1 MILNLEYSPSGSH
14 GVIETRISDQLPG
27 SVFKQ
32 VGHYG
37 KKGLVTENNLF
48 LVTENIQG
56 GY

>member
-1 MILNLEYSPSGSH
+1 MILNLEYRPSGSH